1 MCPIRVTPAQ
11 AAAMQHKGIE
21 EPPKP
26 KRAKHIPIRADKPPE
41 STVLLSVAIEPPGTP
56 GGFWTVVAEYNN
68 GSTTMS
74 SESEEA
80 AKKWKAE
87 IETFWRCPDDLV
99 PDMPIQKDSL

>member
-1 MCPIRVTPAQ
+1 MPIRVTPSQ
-11 AAAMQHKGIE
+11 LAAMQHKGIE
-21 EPPKP
+21 TPPKL

-41 STVLLSVAIEPPGTP
+41 STVLLSVAIEPPGVP
-56 GGFWTVVAEYNN
+56 GDFWTVVAEYSN

-87 IETFWRCPDDLV
+87 IETYW
-99 PDMPIQKDSL
+99 KEG